1 MKTSLFRQ
9 PKTDAVGSDEPDF
22 PLPGADPSVRPMH
35 RECALGGCLYRSRF
49 LFNAGWALAVTFL
62 LVAAASAAAWKWLNL
77 SRMDDEVAE
86 LRKRIAGQ
94 DLQLDPWRKRLKEWE
109 ALQKENTIL
118 YQQMDAQREELAA
131 VSARAA
137 VTPPAEKGADKA
149 VAPPNAAPE
158 TRRAANESTRRPPPR
173 RAPPS
178 KPSTQNAVP
187 ESEKWW
193 NRP

>member
-49 LFNAGWALAVTFL
+49 RFNAGWVLAVTFL
-62 LVAAASAAAWKWLNL
+62 LVAAATALYSARTNEVLLNTN
-77 SRMDDEVAE
+77 
-86 LRKRIAGQ
+86 
-94 DLQLDPWRKRLKEWE
+94 E

-118 YQQMDAQREELAA
+118 SQQMDVQREELAA

-173 RAPPS
+173 RAPPL